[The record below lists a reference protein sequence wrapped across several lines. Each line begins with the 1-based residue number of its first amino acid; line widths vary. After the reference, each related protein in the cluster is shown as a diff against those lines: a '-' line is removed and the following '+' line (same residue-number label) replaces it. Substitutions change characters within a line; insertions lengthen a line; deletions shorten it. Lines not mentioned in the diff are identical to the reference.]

1 MRLLVFSLS
10 LVLVSCSSTPETSTE
25 KAPSGTTP
33 TDAKAYIEKAAK
45 EPGATVTATGMVYK
59 ELKPGTGPS
68 PKTTDTVKV
77 HYRGALID
85 GTEFDSSYKRGEPS
99 QFRLDEVIRCWT
111 DGLQMM
117 KTGGKSKL
125 VCPADIAYGPNG
137 RPGIPGGATLVFEVE
152 LLGIGGA

>member
-1 MRLLVFSLS
+1 MRLVVFSLS
-10 LVLVSCSSTPETSTE
+10 LVLVSCSSTPDTSS
-25 KAPSGTTP
+25 ATTA
-33 TDAKAYIEKAAK
+33 TDGKAYCQKAAK
-45 EPGATVTATGMVYK
+45 EPGATLTPSGMVYQ

-68 PKTTDTVKV
+68 PKPTDMVKV
-77 HYRGALID
+77 HYRGTLVD
-85 GTEFDSSYKRGEPS
+85 GTEFDSSIKRGEPS

-111 DGLQMM
+111 EGLQMM

-125 VCPADIAYGPNG
+125 VCPAEIAYGDRG